1 VITHYLDKA
10 LMFISLKQML
20 PEVTYLALEGVVAQS
35 LVLENIHVV
44 RTCQQEEGEEK
55 EVLVS

>member
-1 VITHYLDKA
+1 
-10 LMFISLKQML
+10 ML
-20 PEVTYLALEGVVAQS
+20 PKVTYLTSEGVVARS

-44 RTCQQEEGEEK
+44 RTCQQEEGEEM